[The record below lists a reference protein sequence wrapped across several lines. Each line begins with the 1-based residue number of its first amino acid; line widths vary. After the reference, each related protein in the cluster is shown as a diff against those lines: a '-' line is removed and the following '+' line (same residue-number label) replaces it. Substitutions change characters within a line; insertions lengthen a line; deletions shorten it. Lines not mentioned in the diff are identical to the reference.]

1 MVLSAGK
8 FDKATTKIPQK
19 NKKRLLRRCQM
30 LEDGMGTLSTARST
44 GVEPTHCTKQP
55 KIKIPW
61 RNRVI
66 KFYVMI
72 QWWRSWYFGW
82 LISLVHAT
90 PLLHIQINLGRLL
103 VVVILRRDQLKSFLT
118 VLPHLNLFETG
129 PDTSRNA
136 DYDAHF
142 HNRASINDELNHF
155 LHAYRFIYTQRPHT
169 SLSCGLVVEIKV
181 HLNAYPAQCSIYIV
195 IS

>member
-1 MVLSAGK
+1 MEREHVAQLEVLS
-8 FDKATTKIPQK
+8 
-19 NKKRLLRRCQM
+19 
-30 LEDGMGTLSTARST
+30 
-44 GVEPTHCTKQP
+44 GVELTHCIKKP
-55 KIKIPW
+55 KIKFPW
-61 RNRVI
+61 RNRVM

-72 QWWRSWYFGW
+72 QWWYSWYFGW

-118 VLPHLNLFETG
+118 VLLHLNLFETG

-142 HNRASINDELNHF
+142 YNRASIYDDELNHF
-155 LHAYRFIYTQRPHT
+155 LRAHKSIYTQRPHT
-169 SLSCGLVVEIKV
+169 SLSCGLVVDSFECVPRSMFNLYCNI
-181 HLNAYPAQCSIYIV
+181 LSYPKELKQA
-195 IS
+195 